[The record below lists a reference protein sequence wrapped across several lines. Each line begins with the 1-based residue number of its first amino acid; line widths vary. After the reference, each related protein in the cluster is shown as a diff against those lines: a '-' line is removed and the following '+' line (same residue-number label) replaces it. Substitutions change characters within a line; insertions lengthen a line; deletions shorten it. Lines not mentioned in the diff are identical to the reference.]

1 MTDKDRFMVDVGMQ
15 DLPYPMRTISKL
27 DPEGQA
33 TVANISASARIMQSF
48 EARWIDRFIQTL
60 HKHRGFIGTRTL
72 KKNILDY
79 VDALN
84 AAAVRIDFDYPFFVE
99 KETPVSKDKCLVCYR
114 CAYSAKAHTVGGE
127 SRVIFRIEVPCITTY
142 PVSDAERP
150 GGLFGQLSVL
160 DVEVE
165 SSEDVYPEDLVAL
178 VDRHAL
184 APVYSFLTEE
194 DQTALIDKIHSH
206 KKTSV
211 VVVDDVK
218 NELAHDAT
226 VNWYSVRSRNSG
238 MLHSYSTFIRTE
250 KSPWVPFS
258 GYEDEI

>member
-1 MTDKDRFMVDVGMQ
+1 VTDKDRFMVDVGMQ

-33 TVANISASARIMQSF
+33 TVANISVSARIMQNF

-60 HKHRGFIGTRTL
+60 HEHRGFIGTRTL

-79 VDALN
+79 VRVLDA
-84 AAAVRIDFDYPFFVE
+84 ATVKIGFDYPFFVE
-99 KETPVSKDKCLVCYR
+99 KETPASKQKCLVGYR
-114 CAYSAKAHTVGGE
+114 CAYSAKAHKAEDE
-127 SRVIFRIEVPCITTY
+127 SRIIFRIEVPCITTY
-142 PVSDAERP
+142 PISDAEKP
-150 GGLFGQLSVL
+150 GGLFGQLSIL

-194 DQTALIDKIHSH
+194 DQTTLIERIHSH

-218 NELAHDAT
+218 NELARDAA
-226 VNWYSVRSRNSG
+226 VKWYTVRSRNSG